1 MFRDF
6 YQMQE
11 EPFGVTPDHR
21 FLYLGD
27 SHREALASLYCGI
40 EADRGFM
47 VLIAPPGLGKTT
59 LIFQLIEKL
68 RPDARTVFLFQTQC
82 NSRELIQFL
91 LNDLGVDVNGMETVA
106 MHNKLNQILLEE
118 RLAGRRFV
126 LIVDEAQN
134 LDPSVLETIR
144 LLSNF
149 ETSQSKLL
157 QILLVG
163 QPQLA
168 RKLASSSLEQLQ
180 QRISM
185 FAKVEPFSAD
195 ETARYIAHRLKVAGY
210 TGGELFTSGAM
221 DIIKDRSKGVPRNI
235 NRLCFSALS
244 LGCAMGRKRIDAE
257 MMREVV
263 ADLDVESHERESQ
276 NNQLALVPR
285 VSSAPETT
293 ASPVISYPA
302 APSSRFPRWALGVAG
317 FAASIAIAAGLFSY
331 SHDWL
336 GRFMPAKTAAST
348 TTANPSPSMHGSVQT
363 VPAPIPASSPNA
375 TTVPAPPVATPPPAA
390 PSVDT
395 QAPPDNEP
403 KTVKVTV
410 RPGET
415 LQQIALRTLGQD
427 DSQILKQIQQLNPRM
442 TNPDH
447 IEADQEIRLPQISRA
462 STPPPAAGANDL
474 SRKN

>member
-27 SHREALASLYCGI
+27 SHREALASLHCGI

-91 LNDLGVDVNGMETVA
+91 LNDLGVDINGMETVA

-244 LGCAMGRKRIDAE
+244 LACAMGRKRIDAE
-257 MMREVV
+257 IMREVV
-263 ADLDVESHERESQ
+263 ADLDVESHQRESQ

-285 VSSAPETT
+285 ISSPPETT
-293 ASPVISYPA
+293 DSPVISYPV
-302 APSSRFPRWALGVAG
+302 APSSRLPRWALGVAG
-317 FAASIAIAAGLFSY
+317 LAASIAIAVGLFSY
-331 SHDWL
+331 SHGWL
-336 GRFMPAKTAAST
+336 GRFLPGKTAASA
-348 TTANPSPSMHGSVQT
+348 TTANPSPSMHGSAQAA
-363 VPAPIPASSPNA
+363 PAPIPVSSPNA
-375 TTVPAPPVATPPPAA
+375 APVTAPPVTTPPPAA

-403 KTVKVTV
+403 KAVKVTV

-415 LQQIALRTLGQD
+415 LQQIALRTLGQN

-462 STPPPAAGANDL
+462 SNPPPVAGANDL

>member
-106 MHNKLNQILLEE
+106 MHNKLNQILLQE

-134 LDPSVLETIR
+134 LDPGVLETIR

-210 TGGELFTSGAM
+210 TGDELFTSGAM
-221 DIIKDRSKGVPRNI
+221 EIIKDRSKGVPRNI

-244 LGCAMGRKRIDAE
+244 LGCAMGRKRIDAD

-263 ADLDVESHERESQ
+263 ADLDVESHQREAPH
-276 NNQLALVPR
+276 QLML
-285 VSSAPETT
+285 
-293 ASPVISYPA
+293 
-302 APSSRFPRWALGVAG
+302 
-317 FAASIAIAAGLFSY
+317 
-331 SHDWL
+331 
-336 GRFMPAKTAAST
+336 
-348 TTANPSPSMHGSVQT
+348 
-363 VPAPIPASSPNA
+363 
-375 TTVPAPPVATPPPAA
+375 A
-390 PSVDT
+390 PSVSSP
-395 QAPPDNEP
+395 A
-403 KTVKVTV
+403 
-410 RPGET
+410 ET
-415 LQQIALRTLGQD
+415 AADISCHLLSRG
-427 DSQILKQIQQLNPRM
+427 IQQPAPTMGDGHRRRGRVDSHCSGIGLLFPWLDRKVLTRENRAGCHHPESLAVQPGFCAGCPRSH
-442 TNPDH
+442 TGFFFERNHRRCSAGGDARTSFTERRHAGP
-447 IEADQEIRLPQISRA
+447 IGRRA
-462 STPPPAAGANDL
+462 
-474 SRKN
+474 

>member
-1 MFRDF
+1 M
-6 YQMQE
+6 
-11 EPFGVTPDHR
+11 
-21 FLYLGD
+21 
-27 SHREALASLYCGI
+27 
-40 EADRGFM
+40 
-47 VLIAPPGLGKTT
+47 
-59 LIFQLIEKL
+59 
-68 RPDARTVFLFQTQC
+68 
-82 NSRELIQFL
+82 
-91 LNDLGVDVNGMETVA
+91 
-106 MHNKLNQILLEE
+106 
-118 RLAGRRFV
+118 

-221 DIIKDRSKGVPRNI
+221 EIIKDRSKGVPRNI

-263 ADLDVESHERESQ
+263 ADLHVESHERESQ

-285 VSSAPETT
+285 VSSRGGNGRFSCHLLSRGIQQPASTMGSGRRRPGSIDSNRCGIALLFPWQDRRFLPENRSVYHHPRILRRPFKVLRRP
-293 ASPVISYPA
+293 SPLP
-302 APSSRFPRWALGVAG
+302 SRFLSKRERTVPTPPA
-317 FAASIAIAAGLFSY
+317 
-331 SHDWL
+331 
-336 GRFMPAKTAAST
+336 MPAHLPTGPRHSGPAGRRRKNRKSCGAARRNSATDST
-348 TTANPSPSMHGSVQT
+348 PHPGTRRQPNPQT
-363 VPAPIPASSPNA
+363 
-375 TTVPAPPVATPPPAA
+375 
-390 PSVDT
+390 
-395 QAPPDNEP
+395 
-403 KTVKVTV
+403 
-410 RPGET
+410 
-415 LQQIALRTLGQD
+415 
-427 DSQILKQIQQLNPRM
+427 DSKAQPRI

-447 IEADQEIRLPQISRA
+447 IETDQEIRLPQISKA
-462 STPPPAAGANDL
+462 SNPPPVAGANDL